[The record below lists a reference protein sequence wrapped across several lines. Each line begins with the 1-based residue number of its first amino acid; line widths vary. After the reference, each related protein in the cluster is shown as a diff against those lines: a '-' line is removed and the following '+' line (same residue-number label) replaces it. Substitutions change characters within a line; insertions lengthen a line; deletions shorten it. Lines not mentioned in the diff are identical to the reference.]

1 MKSNRVFNVF
11 CVSVS
16 ILCFTLITTFSVAQ
30 AAESKATAE
39 KFPAKTVRLVITHA
53 AGGITDRPARLIQ
66 PFLEKELGI
75 SVVIEN
81 MAGAGGNIARSY
93 VYKQPPDGYTLLVT
107 QQPSL
112 SSGALVSEG
121 DFDPLKFV
129 PVYNISGKGY
139 QAVGVQYNSPY
150 KNMKDLIEAARKKP
164 MTAGGAGIGANSF
177 IVMTLLN
184 KNAGTKFEYM
194 PFNNTTE
201 ASLAVAGGHI
211 DVALSGFQ
219 TLIPFEQ
226 QKKVRTIAIC
236 GPERSELLPN
246 VPTITE
252 QGFPGVEVDQ
262 LATIFAPPGLPKDRL
277 DVLNAAFERATRNPE
292 FLKAAKEAKEPL
304 DPMGGEKLRKATL
317 SMHQMIQSIA
327 PALLKEMKK

>member
-1 MKSNRVFNVF
+1 MKGKSFVCGF
-11 CVSVS
+11 CVFVS
-16 ILCFTLITTFSVAQ
+16 IICIIFITTLSSVQ
-30 AAESKATAE
+30 ASE
-39 KFPAKTVRLVITHA
+39 KFPTKTVKLVITHA

-66 PFLEKELGI
+66 PFLEKELGVT
-75 SVVIEN
+75 VVIEN

-93 VYKQPPDGYTLLVT
+93 VYKQPADGYTLLVT

-121 DFDPLKFV
+121 DFDPLKLT

-139 QAVGVQYNSPY
+139 QAVGVPYNSPY

-226 QKKVRTIAIC
+226 QKKVRTLAIC

-277 DVLNAAFERATRNPE
+277 DVLVAACERATKNPD
-292 FLKAAKEAKEPL
+292 FLKSAKEAKEPL
-304 DPMGGEKLRKATL
+304 DPMGGDRLRKATL
-317 SMHQMIQSIA
+317 SMHQMVQSIA
-327 PALLKEMKK
+327 PALKKEMMR